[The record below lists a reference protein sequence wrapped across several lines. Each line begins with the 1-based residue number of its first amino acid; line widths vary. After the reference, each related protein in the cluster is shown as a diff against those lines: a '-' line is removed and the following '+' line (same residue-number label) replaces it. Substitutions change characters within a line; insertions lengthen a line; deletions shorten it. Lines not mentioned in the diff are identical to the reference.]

1 MKNPILIV
9 AGILFLISGLVGFL
23 TTLSSD
29 SSMSFTLVKISHI
42 SMIAGAGALIL
53 AGLQKN

>member
-1 MKNPILIV
+1 MKNPILII

-29 SSMSFTLVKISHI
+29 LSMIFTLQKITYI

-53 AGLQKN
+53 AGLRKN

>member
-23 TTLSSD
+23 STLSSD
-29 SSMSFTLVKISHI
+29 LSLIFTLVKIFYI